1 MDSFRR
7 NLLLGV
13 PALAAAAMLAQAG
26 SAAAAPGGGKQSP
39 IDIRRRDAVDS
50 PDLPELVFDY
60 PQDVDVRV
68 HYVSGE
74 PKACDTRGPEDVV
87 EAEVPEGTAA
97 VQLGEVRYELLQFH
111 FHTRSEHLLDGRGFP
126 LEQHFVH
133 RGPDGET
140 LVVGLFLVPG
150 GNGHTLQ
157 DAVMRQLP
165 EECGPERKA
174 SGDLSAALPRDLSTF
189 RYDGSLTT
197 SPYSEPVS
205 WLVLERPFAI
215 TASSVKRYR
224 ELFPEGNNRDAQPLN
239 GREVRFRPQR

>member
-1 MDSFRR
+1 MDPSRR

-13 PALAAAAMLAQAG
+13 PALAAAAMLVQAG
-26 SAAAAPGGGKQSP
+26 SAAAAAGGGKQSP
-39 IDIRRRDAVDS
+39 IDIRPRDAVAS
-50 PDLPELVFDY
+50 PDLPELVIDY
-60 PQDVDVRV
+60 PAEVDVRV

-74 PKACDTRGPEDVV
+74 PTECTTRGREDVV

-97 VQLGEVRYELLQFH
+97 VQLGDVRYELLQFH
-111 FHTRSEHLLDGRGFP
+111 FHTRSEHLLDGRRFP
-126 LEQHFVH
+126 IEQHFVH
-133 RGPDGET
+133 RGPNGET

-150 GNGHTLQ
+150 GGGHTLQ
-157 DAVMRQLP
+157 DAVLRHLP
-165 EECGPERKA
+165 EECGPERMAK
-174 SGDLSAALPRDLSTF
+174 GDLSAALPRDLSTF

-224 ELFPEGNNRDAQPLN
+224 ELFPEGNARDPQPLN
-239 GREVRFRPQR
+239 GRQVRFRPQR